1 MKPIY
6 DRVLLKIS
14 GEALA
19 GQQRFGINEA
29 MTRKVAQEVKQ
40 IHDLGV
46 QGAIVVG
53 GGNFWRGRTSKDM
66 DRATADY
73 MGMLATVMNSLAL
86 QDAFLALGVPTK
98 VQTAIEM
105 REIAEPYA
113 RRKALSHLE
122 HGSIVIFGAGT
133 GNPFFSTD
141 TTAALRAAEMDVDTI
156 LLAKNVD
163 AVYDKDPALYPD
175 AKKFSRLTHMEVVE
189 KDLKVMDLTAATLCK
204 DNNIKIHVFAIAEEG
219 NVMKAVLGEDIGTII
234 E

>member
-29 MTRKVAQEVKQ
+29 MTRKVAQEVMQ
-40 IHDLGV
+40 INDLGV
-46 QGAIVVG
+46 QEAIV
-53 GGNFWRGRTSKDM
+53 
-66 DRATADY
+66 
-73 MGMLATVMNSLAL
+73 
-86 QDAFLALGVPTK
+86 
-98 VQTAIEM
+98 I
-105 REIAEPYA
+105 
-113 RRKALSHLE
+113 
-122 HGSIVIFGAGT
+122 GS
-133 GNPFFSTD
+133 
-141 TTAALRAAEMDVDTI
+141 
-156 LLAKNVD
+156 KNVD
-163 AVYDKDPALYPD
+163 AGYDKDPALYPD